1 MDDLIKWLAQQ
12 HSGLQTYRAF
22 HQKALQLA
30 ADDRDHSALFQLLAG
45 LVFRFIDYYDE
56 HPLPV
61 DVADDASKR
70 LIALMRK
77 ASEKGRSAED
87 RLAMLNEIAAAD
99 LS

>member
-12 HSGLQTYRAF
+12 HSGLQTYKAF
-22 HQKALQLA
+22 HNRALQSA
-30 ADDRDHSALFQLLAG
+30 AEDREHAALYQLLAG
-45 LVFRFIDYYDE
+45 LVARFIDYYDE

-61 DVADDASKR
+61 DVADDAAKR

-87 RLAMLNEIAAAD
+87 KLAVLNEIAAAD